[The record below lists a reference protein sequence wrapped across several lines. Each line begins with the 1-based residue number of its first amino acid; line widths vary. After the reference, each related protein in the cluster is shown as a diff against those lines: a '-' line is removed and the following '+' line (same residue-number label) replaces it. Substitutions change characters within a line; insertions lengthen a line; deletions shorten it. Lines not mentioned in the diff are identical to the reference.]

1 MPVLRPVDWS
11 VLPAALAEFWAE
23 YHLCTLSTLDRYG
36 APHAVPVGATLDPEN
51 ACAWVITRRG
61 SQKVANL
68 RRDPRLSVTQV
79 DKGRWASLVGT
90 GEVLEDDASVARAC
104 ARYADRYRTPE
115 PNPERVAV
123 RITVERILGSA
134 QVLA

>member
-68 RRDPRLSVTQV
+68 RRDPRISAGIVRSGT
-79 DKGRWASLVGT
+79 ASK
-90 GEVLEDDASVARAC
+90 AC
-104 ARYADRYRTPE
+104 AEART
-115 PNPERVAV
+115 
-123 RITVERILGSA
+123 S
-134 QVLA
+134 